1 MKKFMLNLI
10 LKCTSEPHYFC
21 QFTKVLPCLW
31 GFKVKHVFK
40 IETTSTTTEWKSANG
55 SITPLEVPKPKL
67 KPAADYST
75 TIHTITSQLVGP

>member
-1 MKKFMLNLI
+1 MKKCMLYLNCEVNAPVHHIIFANSLR
-10 LKCTSEPHYFC
+10 S
-21 QFTKVLPCLW
+21 CLW
-31 GFKVKHVFK
+31 EFKVKHVFK